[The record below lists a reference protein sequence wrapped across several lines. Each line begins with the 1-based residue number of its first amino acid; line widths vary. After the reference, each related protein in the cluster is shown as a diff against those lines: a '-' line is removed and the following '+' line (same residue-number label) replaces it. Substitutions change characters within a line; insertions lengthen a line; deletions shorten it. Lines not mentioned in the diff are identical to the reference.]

1 MKQLIWRLV
10 IPLTI
15 ISFFLVTKCWFVAV
29 EDAPDS
35 WMYGFPFPYLCE
47 GWHTSLSLQVFLKE
61 LFMDLGI
68 YVLFWTA
75 TVFLVNKFLGIP
87 PMPRPFTIIL
97 WVISGVILFAVIW
110 VASMPEHIFLIQREF
125 DCEVIASGF
134 KFPWQVIERPN

>member
-15 ISFFLVTKCWFVAV
+15 ISFFLVTKWWFVAV

-61 LFMDLGI
+61 L
-68 YVLFWTA
+68 
-75 TVFLVNKFLGIP
+75 
-87 PMPRPFTIIL
+87 
-97 WVISGVILFAVIW
+97 
-110 VASMPEHIFLIQREF
+110 
-125 DCEVIASGF
+125 
-134 KFPWQVIERPN
+134 